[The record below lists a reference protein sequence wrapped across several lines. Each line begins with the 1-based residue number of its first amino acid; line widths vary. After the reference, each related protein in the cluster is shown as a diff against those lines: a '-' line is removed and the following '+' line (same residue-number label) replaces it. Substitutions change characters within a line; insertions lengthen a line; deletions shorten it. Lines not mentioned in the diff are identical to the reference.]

1 MYKSYI
7 LLKSIDDISF
17 PQLSDFFKGLLGT
30 NIEIKNNCN
39 NITIY
44 HNYLNKNDIIDALTG
59 LAEEYDGALYAY
71 ISRDGYN
78 DETAS
83 IIDNYFLCERLKKN
97 IYDEH
102 ELVMELILKG
112 NSSMLDKVVFGK
124 YMNDQTMK
132 YTLLSFLEHN
142 MNTSKTADAIYM
154 HRNTLINKL
163 ERFTEI
169 TGYDPKKF
177 VDGFI
182 IYYLLKK

>member
-7 LLKSIDDISF
+7 LLKSIENI
-17 PQLSDFFKGLLGT
+17 LSPELRDFFKGLLGT
-30 NIEIKNNCN
+30 NIEIKNNSN
-39 NITIY
+39 NIYIY
-44 HNYLNKNDIIDALTG
+44 HNYENKDDIKDALTS

-78 DETAS
+78 DEIQS
-83 IIDNYFLCERLKKN
+83 VLDEYFLYERLKKN
-97 IYDEH
+97 VYDEH
-102 ELVMELILKG
+102 ELIMELILSGKHFL
-112 NSSMLDKVVFGK
+112 LDKVVFGK
-124 YMNDQTMK
+124 YLNDQSMK